1 MWKRGGGRLVVWYL
15 DEEVSGCFPGLGGL
29 TVRAQ
34 GEALSPAPPS
44 EEEQPSFLLL
54 SPRVS
59 HRG

>member
-1 MWKRGGGRLVVWYL
+1 MVWYL